1 MHQTVRLLACCFAA
15 CLLLV
20 GCERSLSP
28 AALAKAEQQFI
39 DQLYVGYIVP
49 HTERFTRQAQVLR
62 DAAAGFCAARD
73 TPHFEVLQEAWRR
86 TALAWQPLRWLQ
98 TGPGADQHRM
108 LRLDVWPQAPLELV
122 ATRVRQLLV
131 SGQPVGIQA
140 VAGHPVQVQGLPA
153 LEILL
158 FEPDAADA
166 FPADAAG
173 DRRCALVAGIA
184 GNIAGIAQAE
194 AVLWQRGAV
203 GGNPANALFVSA
215 GSATIPPHQVLNLLG
230 NLLMQ
235 QLVELKDDALGA
247 PVGVSATA
255 QPIPPRPRLAH
266 SWPSRLSLARVVVS
280 LEAIEELFAGA
291 GEAPAGGSAGL
302 AALLAVRGAAEEAA
316 QFQELLATALAQAR
330 RLRDDGVTLYDGVSD
345 EGTHAALVELRNSV
359 HALEVYTEHRVTPA
373 LGITLTF
380 NFADG
385 D

>member
-28 AALAKAEQQFI
+28 AVLAKAEQQFI